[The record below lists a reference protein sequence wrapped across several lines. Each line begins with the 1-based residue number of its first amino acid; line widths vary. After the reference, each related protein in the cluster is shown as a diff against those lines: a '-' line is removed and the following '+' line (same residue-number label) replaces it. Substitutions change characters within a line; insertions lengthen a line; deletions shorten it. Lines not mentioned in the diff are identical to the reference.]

1 MPNIHGLAA
10 LVGLVF
16 APCAEFRTDKNK
28 DRYTGAIIGLG
39 PDPTT
44 GEALLPDHDIEV
56 VFDFAFVQEDLVKV
70 CFLFVIVKLFLYR
83 HIKSHYTLKRRICPY
98 DSR

>member
-39 PDPTT
+39 PDPTN
-44 GEALLPDHDIEV
+44 GEALLPDHDIELT
-56 VFDFAFVQEDLVKV
+56 FDFGFTQDDLAKV
-70 CFLFVIVKLFLYR
+70 CTCWLLAGLN
-83 HIKSHYTLKRRICPY
+83 CPL
-98 DSR
+98 

>member
-16 APCAEFRTDKNK
+16 APCAEFRTDNNK

-39 PDPTT
+39 PDPHT

-56 VFDFAFVQEDLVKV
+56 IFDFAFVQEDLVKV
-70 CFLFVIVKLFLYR
+70 CVFPFAFIFFLSVFCCVQR
-83 HIKSHYTLKRRICPY
+83 EC
-98 DSR
+98 